1 MRMGCTLSELVTHLP
16 GAYHP
21 AMTFG
26 EHDRVTRLERQVS
39 YLLQHLGI
47 DPEQAA
53 GAAPPGSVFAS
64 PADVFG
70 APQACEAP
78 SGSPIGGGQY
88 PPELVSLV
96 QQRKLIPAIKMY
108 REMTGIGLK
117 EAKDAVDALDRQ
129 LRGR

>member
-1 MRMGCTLSELVTHLP
+1 
-16 GAYHP
+16 
-21 AMTFG
+21 MTFG

-53 GAAPPGSVFAS
+53 GAAPAGSVFGS
-64 PADVFG
+64 PADVFSP
-70 APQACEAP
+70 PQAGQAQA
-78 SGSPIGGGQY
+78 GSPIGGGQY

-108 REMTGIGLK
+108 REMTGLGLK
-117 EAKDAVDALDRQ
+117 DAKDDMEDLDRQ